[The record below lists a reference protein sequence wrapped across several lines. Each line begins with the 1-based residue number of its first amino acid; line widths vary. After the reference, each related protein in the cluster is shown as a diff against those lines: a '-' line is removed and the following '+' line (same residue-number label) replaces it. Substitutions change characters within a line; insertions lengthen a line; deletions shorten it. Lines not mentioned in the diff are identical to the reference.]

1 MRYMLLIY
9 DDFAPY
15 ETATED
21 QQKEL
26 FGKYMVFTQNLAK
39 SGRMK
44 AGDPLQPPF
53 TGTTIRVEAGKKIA
67 SDGPYA
73 ETKEQLGGYY
83 IVNVNDVNEASDI
96 AAEICKLHTWNSVA
110 VEVRPIMDVPGKP
123 Q

>member
-9 DDFAPY
+9 DDFSAY
-15 ETATED
+15 DTVSEEQHKA
-21 QQKEL
+21 L
-26 FGKYMVFTQNLAK
+26 FSRYMSFTQDLAQ

-53 TGTTIRVEAGKKIA
+53 TATTIRVAAGKKVP

-83 IVNVNDVNEASDI
+83 IVEAKDVDEASSI
-96 AAEICKLHTWNSVA
+96 AADICKLHTWNSVA
-110 VEVRPIMDVPGKP
+110 VEVRPIMEMS
-123 Q
+123 